1 VPGGSD
7 GAALHAT
14 AEALA
19 VALRQP
25 LLLADFLAAENDSD
39 AAAEARSRLTT
50 QLLARL
56 LLGPTAAAAAA
67 NAGTARSGVPP
78 LPAATTQF
86 AAAARRLCRP
96 YLAKCVSTS

>member
-1 VPGGSD
+1 M
-7 GAALHAT
+7 ALQ
-14 AEALA
+14 
-19 VALRQP
+19 QP
-25 LLLADFLAAENDSD
+25 SLLADFLAAENDGD

-67 NAGTARSGVPP
+67 NAGAAISGAPP
-78 LPAATTQF
+78 PPAATTQF
-86 AAAARRLCRP
+86 AAAARQLCRP